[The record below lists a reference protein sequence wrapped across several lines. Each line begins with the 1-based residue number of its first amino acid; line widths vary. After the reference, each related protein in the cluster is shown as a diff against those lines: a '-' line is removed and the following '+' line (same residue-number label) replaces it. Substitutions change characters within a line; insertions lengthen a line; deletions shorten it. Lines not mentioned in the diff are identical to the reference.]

1 MVPMYHIELRKFPH
15 NQCRFNLTEDELSRL
30 VVPWVQGQ
38 WVRVGERNWNA
49 HQARLTI
56 FEGPRLASGD
66 LTMGRGWRTAQ
77 RHGTDVTR
85 QLLERARDA
94 HVAAAGGSNRQ
105 SVAKDARGEQPP
117 PDDLAPREK
126 SADVGGPP
134 RDELLTLLGAAPE
147 PLLAAWRR
155 AAARMPE
162 RRPSESLAV
171 AEEEL
176 ASLQAQEGGASS
188 G

>member
-1 MVPMYHIELRKFPH
+1 MYHIELRKFPH
-15 NQCRFNLTEDELSRL
+15 NQCRFNLTEDELRGL
-30 VVPWVQGQ
+30 VVAWVQGQ
-38 WVRVGERNWNA
+38 WVSVGERNWNA

-56 FEGPRLASGD
+56 LEGPQLAPEE

-85 QLLERARDA
+85 QALERARGA
-94 HVAAAGGSNRQ
+94 PLAPAGEPDRQ
-105 SVAKDARGEQPP
+105 GVTEHARGGPAARQ
-117 PDDLAPREK
+117 DRVASQG
-126 SADVGGPP
+126 SADAGHALGA
-134 RDELLTLLGAAPE
+134 ELLALLGTAPE

-162 RRPSESLAV
+162 RRPSESLAA

-176 ASLQAQEGGASS
+176 ASSRASEGRASS